1 MFPSL
6 RINTESIPVHKA
18 KLTASEIADLKGK
31 LNKMAESTNN
41 NNTKYQQLSIII
53 EKMDGKFEDRAEYN
67 QMEINMAKGGLY
79 KDKPES
85 IKNILLKVLERVT
98 NTGSNASGGA
108 RKRKTRKAAAKR
120 KGSRRVSRK

>member
-6 RINTESIPVHKA
+6 RINTESLPVHKA
-18 KLTASEIADLKGK
+18 KLTGSEITDLKEQ
-31 LNKMAESTNN
+31 LNKMTESTNN

-85 IKNILLKVLERVT
+85 IKNILLKVLDRVT
-98 NTGSNASGGA
+98 NTANNTSGGA
-108 RKRKTRKAAAKR
+108 RKRKTRKSAAKR
-120 KGSRRVSRK
+120 KSTRRHR